1 MENSPQIR
9 HIVAGVAAAIVIIG
23 AIVWSLYPAPV
34 AAPGAEGS
42 ASSTPASTAA
52 TTTKDGV
59 TASGNFTVTK
69 DDTITLPTPP
79 DFRAPIAFAADVAP
93 DVRAAITTRA
103 QALEAKLAK
112 DSFDLGSWIDLGA
125 MRKMAGDYRGAETA
139 WLFVTKTAP
148 RNTIAFSNLA
158 DLYMN
163 FLKDYP
169 QAETMYKK
177 VIALDPAQ
185 IEPYVSLAT
194 LYGNLYKTGT
204 SAAEDILKKG
214 IAAHPDSADLH
225 VLLARMYAKAG
236 RAAEAKVQYQA
247 AISAAQK
254 QGSTD
259 LAAQLKTE
267 AGL

>member
-23 AIVWSLYPAPV
+23 AIAWSLYPAPV
-34 AAPGAEGS
+34 AAPAAEGS
-42 ASSTPASTAA
+42 ASSTPISTA

-59 TASGNFTVTK
+59 TANGNFTVTK

-79 DFRAPIAFAADVAP
+79 DFRAPVAFAADVAP

-112 DSFDLGSWIDLGA
+112 DSFDLGAWIDLGA

-163 FLKDYP
+163 FLKQYP
-169 QAETMYKK
+169 QAETMYQK
-177 VIALDPAQ
+177 VIALDSTQ

-194 LYGNLYKTGT
+194 LYDNL
-204 SAAEDILKKG
+204 
-214 IAAHPDSADLH
+214 
-225 VLLARMYAKAG
+225 R
-236 RAAEAKVQYQA
+236 
-247 AISAAQK
+247 
-254 QGSTD
+254 
-259 LAAQLKTE
+259 
-267 AGL
+267 

>member
-1 MENSPQIR
+1 MENSLQVR
-9 HIVAGVAAAIVIIG
+9 HIVAGVAAAIIIIG

-34 AAPGAEGS
+34 AAPAAEGS
-42 ASSTPASTAA
+42 ASSTPISAA

-59 TASGNFTVTK
+59 TANGNFTVTK

-93 DVRAAITTRA
+93 DVRAVITARA
-103 QALEAKLAK
+103 QSLEAKLAR

-139 WLFVTKTAP
+139 WVFVTKTAP

-163 FLKDYP
+163 FLKEYP
-169 QAETMYKK
+169 EAETMYKK
-177 VIALDPAQ
+177 VIALDSTQ

-214 IAAHPDSADLH
+214 IVAHPDSADLH
-225 VLLARMYAKAG
+225 VLLARMYTKDG
-236 RAAEAKVQYQA
+236 RSAEAKAQYQA
-247 AISAAQK
+247 AITAAQM
-254 QGSTD
+254 QGNAD